1 MSGVME
7 RTLGILELLSQ
18 HAEGLEL
25 AVIADRLNMP
35 RSAAHRLLTDL
46 TGAGYVRQ
54 RREHGDY
61 SLTTKLVALG
71 LQYLGQSGVID
82 LSQPLLDRLA
92 ESCGELVRL
101 SVIDGE
107 RLTWIAKAQGA
118 RQGLRYDPDMG
129 SDARLSCSASGLAWM
144 ASMSDDDALAMIS
157 RQGLGQP
164 EHYGPNAPRTIKQVL
179 AMLNAARKRG
189 YSVTVD
195 TYTSGL
201 SAMAAIVTPA
211 NGAPIGVITVA
222 GPTARFTEARMA
234 ALAPELL
241 SACQQM
247 AAASGAAPFFRKSS
261 SRSSPEPTTNR
272 TRTRAPSHVA

>member
-18 HAEGLEL
+18 ARRGAGTGRHRGPTEHAAQRG
-25 AVIADRLNMP
+25 P
-35 RSAAHRLLTDL
+35 SPAHRPD
-46 TGAGYVRQ
+46 
-54 RREHGDY
+54 RRR
-61 SLTTKLVALG
+61 LCPPAARARATIACTTKLVALG

-144 ASMSDDDALAMIS
+144 ASMSDDDAAGHDLA
-157 RQGLGQP
+157 P
-164 EHYGPNAPRTIKQVL
+164 GPGPSPRTT
-179 AMLNAARKRG
+179 APTRRAR
-189 YSVTVD
+189 
-195 TYTSGL
+195 
-201 SAMAAIVTPA
+201 
-211 NGAPIGVITVA
+211 
-222 GPTARFTEARMA
+222 
-234 ALAPELL
+234 
-241 SACQQM
+241 
-247 AAASGAAPFFRKSS
+247 
-261 SRSSPEPTTNR
+261 
-272 TRTRAPSHVA
+272 